1 MATKTIATKLVIEG
15 EKETRAAISAINAEY
30 RNLQAELKNV
40 SSAFAGNQNSMDA
53 LQAQAQTLSATQEQL
68 NQRLELQKQLLERA
82 QQAQEAGAKATENA
96 RAALEDARR
105 ELAEYKEYG
114 DESAEALQEYADAVT
129 AAEKALRDCE
139 RAQAAAGKTV
149 SNYSREVNLTQ
160 AELNDL
166 NREIEQNERYLKEAE
181 ASSDGCASSIDG
193 YGKAVKQT
201 AEAAGE
207 LSEQSRRL
215 GQESGVVTSFFTTLA
230 ATRLPQFLEKTKDA
244 LVDCAKTSIEF
255 ESAITGV
262 YKTVDADAETLDRI
276 AEGVT
281 ELSLRIPATASD
293 IAGVA
298 ENAGQLGIA
307 AEDILSFTE
316 TMIGLGEATNVSADE
331 AASSLAKFANVTG
344 MTADNYERL
353 GSVVV
358 GLGNNFATTEADIIA
373 MGTNI
378 ASAGSQIGLTE
389 DQIMGMAAA
398 LSSVGLE
405 AQAGGTAISR
415 LLIQM
420 QTAAETGAQAVETVE
435 ATGYTLRELEML
447 ADTDAKAFKE
457 VAHGLN
463 LTSTE
468 LKAAMSS
475 QADLENF
482 AKITGMTADE
492 FARAFG
498 EDAAGTVSRFFAGLG
513 SGSES
518 AIAILEEMGVTETRL
533 RDTML
538 RLANANDVFDK
549 SLEIAGTAWKQNTAL
564 ADEAG
569 KRYAT
574 TESKVQMLK
583 NSFTALQVEI
593 GDRFTPALNAVLD
606 AGSGLT
612 SWADSIISEA
622 PWIVNV
628 LGGITTGFLALAAG
642 ISAVKI
648 ATEILIPVWKTFAA
662 STASGP
668 LIVAAAALGA
678 LVTVGSLVADA
689 IGRANEQ
696 FEEMTVAARDAK
708 DALDGINQAAE
719 DTAASA
725 NAAAQAAEPYIARL
739 SELEQQSSLTND
751 EQQEYAAL
759 IEQIHAILPD
769 VNLDINEQT
778 GRLEGGTAALYDNI
792 AAWREAAV
800 AQALYGQRQDLLSK
814 QADVMIEKTRNQ
826 NRLKVVQ
833 AEIEGR
839 LAEAAAAITAIY
851 DGNGKAVEDWGVAE
865 WNTFQQMTED
875 AYALQS
881 AYWDA
886 QNGTA
891 GLHAE
896 QSDLKRAI
904 EEADVV
910 IGDYQREL
918 DTLGDVEN
926 TLTEAGDDAA
936 ESQEGLAKA
945 LSDGGVSDEIKAVAQ
960 RARELAEAYNEAY
973 KAAAELVDKSSGLFE
988 DMSARSKASL
998 EDMTKNEQ
1006 SRATFYT
1013 EYSAALT
1020 GALDAVPESMRSAV
1034 LATANMSTESLAQLQ
1049 AIANG
1054 SDEEIEAITKAF
1066 EATQTAQQT
1075 LKETIA
1081 QAAVDFE
1088 DSKNDIVKAAD
1099 DLADELRMYDEMYAA
1114 GEESARGYI
1123 DGLYSQLGDIL
1134 DLPELGT
1141 HRRPPQ
1147 VEKGANRGGNI
1158 TINQSFDSTATPS
1171 EVRARSEAAIE
1182 AALR

>member
-1 MATKTIATKLVIEG
+1 MSTKTIATKLVIEG

-40 SSAFAGNQNSMDA
+40 NSAFAGNQNSMEA

-114 DESAEALQEYADAVT
+114 DESADALQEYADAVT
-129 AAEKALRDCE
+129 AAEKALRGCE

-193 YGKAVKQT
+193 YGKAVKQA
-201 AEAAGE
+201 AEETGKLNEKTGGLEQGINTVTE
-207 LSEQSRRL
+207 LSVSI
-215 GQESGVVTSFFTTLA
+215 A
-230 ATRLPQFLEKTKDA
+230 AARIPEKIEKIKDA
-244 LVDCAKTSIEF
+244 LVDCAKASIGF
-255 ESAITGV
+255 ESEIVGV
-262 YKTVDADAETLDRI
+262 FKTVDGTSEQLQAISD
-276 AEGVT
+276 GVT
-281 ELSLRIPATASD
+281 EMSLRIPSVTKS

-307 AEDILSFTE
+307 TGDILGFTKVMIDLSE
-316 TMIGLGEATNVSADE
+316 TTNLSADG
-331 AASSLAKFANVTG
+331 AANSLAKFSNITG

-353 GSVVV
+353 GSTIVD
-358 GLGNNFATTEADIIA
+358 LGNNLATTEADIVA

-498 EDAAGTVSRFFAGLG
+498 ADAAGTVSRFFAGLG

-549 SLEIAGTAWKQNTAL
+549 SMNIASAAWKSNTAL
-564 ADEAG
+564 AAEAE

-593 GDRFTPALNAVLD
+593 GNRVMPSISMFAEAGQGVLEW
-606 AGSGLT
+606 T
-612 SWADSIISEA
+612 TEMIREM
-622 PWIVNV
+622 PWLVDV
-628 LGGITTGFLALAAG
+628 LGAAAAAGGVLVAAIGGFMALKTVIPLIKEFNLALASNPVGATAVA
-642 ISAVKI
+642 ISTVI
-648 ATEILIPVWKTFAA
+648 AALVSLGSAIAA
-662 STASGP
+662 SA
-668 LIVAAAALGA
+668 
-678 LVTVGSLVADA
+678 
-689 IGRANEQ
+689 RQ
-696 FEEMTVAARDAK
+696 WEEYAPAARDAK

-739 SELEQQSSLTND
+739 SELEQQSSLTNN

-778 GRLEGGTAALYDNI
+778 GRLESGTAALYDNI

-814 QADVMIEKTRNQ
+814 QAAVMIEKTKNE
-826 NRLKVVQ
+826 NNLKVKQ
-833 AEIEGR
+833 AEINSKLAASTDAIMAAYDNGKSVRDWDADDWIDFEQSVEGAR
-839 LAEAAAAITAIY
+839 DMIDAYDTAI
-851 DGNGKAVEDWGVAE
+851 DSVQPLIL
-865 WNTFQQMTED
+865 QQGE
-875 AYALQS
+875 LQ
-881 AYWDA
+881 
-886 QNGTA
+886 
-891 GLHAE
+891 
-896 QSDLKRAI
+896 RAI

-988 DMSARSKASL
+988 DMSARQKASL

-1054 SDEEIEAITKAF
+1054 SDEEIGAITKAF

>member
-1 MATKTIATKLVIEG
+1 MSTKTIATKLVIEG

-40 SSAFAGNQNSMDA
+40 SSAFAGNQNSMEA

-114 DESAEALQEYADAVT
+114 DESADALQEYADAVT

-193 YGKAVKQT
+193 YGRAVKQA
-201 AEAAGE
+201 AEETGK
-207 LSEQSRRL
+207 LN
-215 GQESGVVTSFFTTLA
+215 
-230 ATRLPQFLEKTKDA
+230 EKTGGLEQGINTVTALSVSIAAARIPEKIEKIKDA
-244 LVDCAKTSIEF
+244 LVDCAKASIGF
-255 ESAITGV
+255 ESEIVGV
-262 YKTVDADAETLDRI
+262 FKTVDGTSEQLQAISD
-276 AEGVT
+276 GVT
-281 ELSLRIPATASD
+281 EMSLRIPSVTKS

-307 AEDILSFTE
+307 TEDILGFTE
-316 TMIGLGEATNVSADE
+316 VMIDLSETTNLSADG
-331 AASSLAKFANVTG
+331 AANSLAKFSNITG

-353 GSVVV
+353 GSTIVD
-358 GLGNNFATTEADIIA
+358 LGNNLATTEADIVA

-498 EDAAGTVSRFFAGLG
+498 EDAAGTISRFFTGLG
-513 SGSES
+513 SGGQS
-518 AIAILEEMGVTETRL
+518 AISVLEEMGVTETQL

-538 RLANANDVFDK
+538 RLANANELFDK
-549 SLEIAGTAWKQNTAL
+549 SLNIASAAWKSNTAL
-564 ADEAG
+564 AAEAE

-593 GDRFTPALNAVLD
+593 GNRVTPSISMFAEAGQGVLEW
-606 AGSGLT
+606 T
-612 SWADSIISEA
+612 TEMIREM
-622 PWIVNV
+622 PWLVDV
-628 LGGITTGFLALAAG
+628 LGAAAAAGGVLVAAIGGFMALKTVIPLIKEFNLALASNPVGATAVAV
-642 ISAVKI
+642 SAVI
-648 ATEILIPVWKTFAA
+648 AALVSLGSAIAA
-662 STASGP
+662 SA
-668 LIVAAAALGA
+668 
-678 LVTVGSLVADA
+678 
-689 IGRANEQ
+689 RQ
-696 FEEMTVAARDAK
+696 WEEYAPAARDAK

-719 DTAASA
+719 NTAASA

-759 IEQIHAILPD
+759 IEQIQAILPD
-769 VNLDINEQT
+769 VNIAIDEQT

-814 QADVMIEKTRNQ
+814 QADVMIEKTKNQ

-839 LAEAAAAITAIY
+839 LASATAAITAVY

-865 WNTFQQMTED
+865 WNTFQQMTDD

-896 QSDLKRAI
+896 QNDLKRAI
-904 EEADVV
+904 EEADSV

-918 DTLGDVEN
+918 DTLGDVED

-973 KAAAELVDKSSGLFE
+973 KAASELVDKSSGLFE
-988 DMSARSKASL
+988 DMSARQKTSL

-1013 EYSAALT
+1013 EYSEALT

>member
-1 MATKTIATKLVIEG
+1 MSTKTIATKLVIEG
-15 EKETRAAISAINAEY
+15 EKETRAAISTINAEY

-40 SSAFAGNQNSMDA
+40 SSAFAGNQNSMEA

-114 DESAEALQEYADAVT
+114 DESADALQEYADAVA
-129 AAEKALRDCE
+129 AAEKALRGCE

-181 ASSDGCASSIDG
+181 ASSDGCAASIDG
-193 YGKAVKQT
+193 YGRAVKQA
-201 AEAAGE
+201 AEETGKLNEKTGGLEQGINTVTE
-207 LSEQSRRL
+207 LSVSI
-215 GQESGVVTSFFTTLA
+215 A
-230 ATRLPQFLEKTKDA
+230 AARIPEKIEKIKDA
-244 LVDCAKTSIEF
+244 LVDCAKASIEF
-255 ESAITGV
+255 ESEIVGV
-262 YKTVDADAETLDRI
+262 FKTVDGTGEQLQAISD
-276 AEGVT
+276 GVT
-281 ELSLRIPATASD
+281 EMSLRIPSVTKS

-307 AEDILSFTE
+307 TEDILGFTE
-316 TMIGLGEATNVSADE
+316 VMIDLSETTNLSADG
-331 AASSLAKFANVTG
+331 AANSLAKFSNITG

-353 GSVVV
+353 GSTIVD
-358 GLGNNFATTEADIIA
+358 LGNNLATTEADIVA

-415 LLIQM
+415 LMLDM
-420 QTAAETGAQAVETVE
+420 ASAAETGGAAAEQFA
-435 ATGYTLRELEML
+435 
-447 ADTDAKAFKE
+447 E
-457 VAHGLN
+457 VC
-463 LTSTE
+463 
-468 LKAAMSS
+468 
-475 QADLENF
+475 
-482 AKITGMTADE
+482 GMTADE

-498 EDAAGTVSRFFAGLG
+498 EDAAGTISRFFTGLG
-513 SGSES
+513 SGGQS
-518 AIAILEEMGVTETRL
+518 AISVLEEMGVTETRL

-538 RLANANDVFDK
+538 RLANANELFDK
-549 SLEIAGTAWKQNTAL
+549 SLNIASAAWKSNTAL
-564 ADEAG
+564 AAEAE

-593 GDRFTPALNAVLD
+593 GNRVMPSISMFAEAGQGVLEW
-606 AGSGLT
+606 T
-612 SWADSIISEA
+612 TEMIREM
-622 PWIVNV
+622 PWLVDV
-628 LGGITTGFLALAAG
+628 LGAAAAAGGVLVAAIGGFMALKTVIPLIKEFNLALASNPVGATAVA
-642 ISAVKI
+642 ISTVI
-648 ATEILIPVWKTFAA
+648 AALVSLGSAIAA
-662 STASGP
+662 SA
-668 LIVAAAALGA
+668 
-678 LVTVGSLVADA
+678 
-689 IGRANEQ
+689 RQ
-696 FEEMTVAARDAK
+696 WEEYAPAARDAK

-739 SELEQQSSLTND
+739 SELEQQSSLTNN

-800 AQALYGQRQDLLSK
+800 AQALYGQRQELLSK
-814 QADVMIEKTRNQ
+814 QAAVMIEKTKNE
-826 NRLKVVQ
+826 NNLKVKQ
-833 AEIEGR
+833 AEINSKLAASTDAIMAAYDNGKNVRDWDADDWIDFEQSVEGAR
-839 LAEAAAAITAIY
+839 DMIDAYDTAI
-851 DGNGKAVEDWGVAE
+851 DSVQPLIL
-865 WNTFQQMTED
+865 QQGE
-875 AYALQS
+875 LQ
-881 AYWDA
+881 
-886 QNGTA
+886 
-891 GLHAE
+891 
-896 QSDLKRAI
+896 RAI
-904 EEADVV
+904 EEADSV

-918 DTLGDVEN
+918 DTLGDVE
-926 TLTEAGDDAA
+926 TALADAGDSAA

-973 KAAAELVDKSSGLFE
+973 KAASELVDKSSGLFE
-988 DMSARSKASL
+988 DMSARQKTSL

-1013 EYSAALT
+1013 EYSEALT

-1099 DLADELRMYDEMYAA
+1099 DLADDLRMYDEMYAA